1 MKGELEINKVQSK
14 SLKQGRFMAHFVIAR
29 DLIIQKRPICVFQW
43 TANYKS
49 NCLAELFLNT
59 KLGYNF

>member
-29 DLIIQKRPICVFQW
+29 DLIIQKRPICVF
-43 TANYKS
+43 
-49 NCLAELFLNT
+49 
-59 KLGYNF
+59 